1 MEILSGRRGGP
12 AASLL
17 RGGLWL
23 ASKPYGAAMRARRW
37 AYRRKWLPSKELCF
51 PVVCVGNLTTGGTGK
66 TPMVAW
72 VVDRLLAAGASPAIL
87 TRGYRA
93 RQGRSDEAELLR
105 ELTGAPVAI
114 DPDRVAGARKAI
126 SGGADVLVMDDGF
139 QHLRLRRDLD
149 IVLLDA
155 TCPWGFDHC
164 LPRGLL
170 REPPAALAAAGAV
183 VVTRADRVAASAVE
197 EILSRAA
204 RLSPRASLHTAR
216 HAPEALIDET
226 GASRPVDRLSGAR
239 VGAVCGIGNPESFFA
254 ALRELGAELAWTEA
268 LDDHAPDAESHLQ
281 AVAQRAR
288 QTGVDAV
295 VITQKDAARWPGA
308 DLGSPTWQLAVRMR
322 IDRGR
327 EELESKLRRIADR
340 AKQCRSE
347 ADDVD
352 RPGCAPA
359 NP

>member
-1 MEILSGRRGGP
+1 MEILSGRRRGP

-23 ASKPYGAAMRARRW
+23 ASKPYAAAMRARRW
-37 AYRRKWLPSKELCF
+37 GYRRKWLPSKEVRV
-51 PVVCVGNLTTGGTGK
+51 PVICVGNLTTGGTGK

-72 VVDRLLAAGASPAIL
+72 VVDRLRELGASPAIL

-93 RQGRSDEAELLR
+93 RQGRSDEAELLL
-105 ELTGAPVAI
+105 ELTGVPVAI

-155 TCPWGFDHC
+155 TCPWGFGHC

-170 REPPAALAAAGAV
+170 REPPVALAAAEAV
-183 VVTRADRVAASAVE
+183 VVTRADRVDESAVDG
-197 EILSRAA
+197 ILGRAA
-204 RLSPRASLHTAR
+204 RLAPQASLHTAR
-216 HAPEALIDET
+216 HVPEAVIDD
-226 GASRPVDRLSGAR
+226 ARLSRPVDMLAGAR

-254 ALRELGAELAWTEA
+254 ALRELGAELAWTKA
-268 LDDHAPDAESHLQ
+268 LDDHAPDAESRLGGI
-281 AVAQRAR
+281 AQRAR

-295 VITQKDAARWPGA
+295 VITQKDASRWPGA
-308 DLGSPTWQLAVRMR
+308 DLGAPTWQLAVQMR
-322 IDRGR
+322 VDRGR
-327 EELESKLRRIADR
+327 EELESKLGRIADR

-347 ADDVD
+347 VEDAD
-352 RPGCAPA
+352 RPGRTAA